1 MGEKF
6 VEKLKNSPINYFS
19 DLFVVAMVV
28 AWIVTIIIMMIFA
41 IYSNIKLEDT
51 SVWSY
56 VWELVGI
63 PLSAGG
69 AMWMLKNSVQHA
81 IANQQGREC
90 KKDFP
95 KVPVDNEEIENETPL
110 GDEESEDEE
119 AVG

>member
-1 MGEKF
+1 MGKKII
-6 VEKLKNSPINYFS
+6 EKLKDSPINYFS

-28 AWIVTIIIMMIFA
+28 TWIIAIVLMMVFA
-41 IYSNIKLEDT
+41 IYSNVILADT
-51 SVWSY
+51 SVWGY

-81 IANQQGREC
+81 IANQQGKEC

-95 KVPVDNEEIENETPL
+95 KVDVDNDSEEIES
-110 GDEESEDEE
+110 GE
-119 AVG
+119 AMG